1 MSNIDNNYVE
11 TLNDDELEYLCKKV
25 GARKFKEIFKK
36 NSKSFNKIKP
46 GFQAKSLKDDDV
58 FSLILDKKILL
69 LLKQL

>member
-36 NSKSFNKIKP
+36 IAKASIK
-46 GFQAKSLKDDDV
+46 
-58 FSLILDKKILL
+58 
-69 LLKQL
+69 